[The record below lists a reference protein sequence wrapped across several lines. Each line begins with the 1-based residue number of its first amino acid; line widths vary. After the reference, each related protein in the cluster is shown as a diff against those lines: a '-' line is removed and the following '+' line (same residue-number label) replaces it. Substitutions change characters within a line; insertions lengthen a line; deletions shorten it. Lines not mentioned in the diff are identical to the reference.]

1 MFKTAELA
9 RIYLK
14 DKYLY
19 QMSSLVYSSSG
30 CNNLGI
36 VQMLC
41 MYTFIDNFSNVMH
54 VHMHIHYSLPWQ
66 LREVPGNTFL
76 INVQKTF
83 LNTEQDN

>member
-1 MFKTAELA
+1 
-9 RIYLK
+9 
-14 DKYLY
+14 
-19 QMSSLVYSSSG
+19 
-30 CNNLGI
+30 
-36 VQMLC
+36 MLC